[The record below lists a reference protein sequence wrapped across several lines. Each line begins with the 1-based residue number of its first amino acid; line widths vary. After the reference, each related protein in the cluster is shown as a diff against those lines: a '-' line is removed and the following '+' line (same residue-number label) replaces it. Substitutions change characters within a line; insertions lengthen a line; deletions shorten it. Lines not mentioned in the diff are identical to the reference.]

1 MNRRMPFE
9 IIIGRGLACCCHPL
23 AAWRVM
29 TRSGRGLV
37 IAAYAGISFTVT
49 LATLLFF

>member
-1 MNRRMPFE
+1 MHCRMTFE

-29 TRSGRGLV
+29 TRAGRGLV